1 MWCSF
6 SELDASISLL
16 LFQLL
21 IRIFELFFRRR
32 NDGYIR
38 ADSYLRF
45 NGNVERATLGE
56 VKTTIARRTKQ
67 IFRTKNST
75 KISFD
80 IKSIYKEFS
89 IFLYLEI
96 NLHNWNVSTRYVGE
110 IQINVLTN
118 IFSKFKARLKT
129 SRPLFGHTKVD
140 SIVSIL
146 KWIRQTSGYF
156 IF

>member
-1 MWCSF
+1 MTYF
-6 SELDASISLL
+6 SGTDASISLL

-45 NGNVERATLGE
+45 NGNVERSTMGE
-56 VKTTIARRTKQ
+56 IETTIARRTKQ
-67 IFRTKNST
+67 IFRSKNST

-96 NLHNWNVSTRYVGE
+96 NLYNWNVSTRYVGE
-110 IQINVLTN
+110 IQTNVPT
-118 IFSKFKARLKT
+118 LKT